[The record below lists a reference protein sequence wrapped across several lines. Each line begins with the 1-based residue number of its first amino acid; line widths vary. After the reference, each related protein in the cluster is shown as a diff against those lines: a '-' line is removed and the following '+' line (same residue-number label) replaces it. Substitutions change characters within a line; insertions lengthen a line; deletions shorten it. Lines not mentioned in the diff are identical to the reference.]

1 MGVVRYYLALSVV
14 MAHFSTLTGVEVWWP
29 TSSYDAVGGFFALS
43 GFLVYGSYLRAPSL
57 KTFIANR
64 ARRILPAYSFIILLC
79 AFGLVGLSTLPAA
92 EYFTSWHW
100 WRYLLSNLTFL
111 NFLCPDLPGVFSGNE
126 MTAVN
131 GSLWTLKVEW
141 MLYLTVPLVAW
152 LIAKLRRPALHTF
165 VTIYLFS
172 MLYRLGFQYLYETQ
186 GREIWNILGR
196 QFFGQLM
203 YFYTGVVVYFHRE
216 QFLRYR
222 RLILVVAILLTI
234 LGAFIP
240 YYEITLGP
248 AVVSVLVLWFSL
260 VGSWGRWGNENN
272 ISYDI
277 YLTHFPVI
285 QLVYALGV
293 VERYGIVAAFVV
305 SMLGIVLLGL
315 LTWFGLGKWF
325 LRRKR

>member
-165 VTIYLFS
+165 PDFITFLPSRMTYTENQCITKLRQLFRVTQLLFCVP
-172 MLYRLGFQYLYETQ
+172 LQHVHPKKE
-186 GREIWNILGR
+186 E
-196 QFFGQLM
+196 
-203 YFYTGVVVYFHRE
+203 
-216 QFLRYR
+216 
-222 RLILVVAILLTI
+222 
-234 LGAFIP
+234 
-240 YYEITLGP
+240 
-248 AVVSVLVLWFSL
+248 
-260 VGSWGRWGNENN
+260 
-272 ISYDI
+272 
-277 YLTHFPVI
+277 
-285 QLVYALGV
+285 
-293 VERYGIVAAFVV
+293 
-305 SMLGIVLLGL
+305 
-315 LTWFGLGKWF
+315 
-325 LRRKR
+325 